1 MNPTFHRKEGHILQT
16 GNERVLIIDD
26 DPEIQNAYRLVLAPE
41 PESHNS
47 SRTRLA
53 QLLPLDRKDHP
64 LASPRFDLDFA
75 GQGPEGVALA
85 ASALERKQPFAVA
98 FIDIRMPPGF
108 DGMETAARIRR
119 IDPDM
124 EIVVVT
130 AFSDRSRDEIVHAVG
145 SPEKLLFLRKPFDP
159 EELLQ
164 MALSLTAKWNL
175 ARQAEAHKAALAESE
190 ARFRA
195 LVETTSDWVWETDA
209 RGNFT
214 YCSPLCETIYGY
226 HPQELVGQPLF
237 ERLIHPEEIAD
248 GRALFNECVEA
259 VQGFTNIER
268 RSLTKDGK
276 VIHIEFSGMPVIAE
290 NGRVTGFRGID
301 RDITR
306 RKIIER
312 ERRELEAQY
321 RQSQKLE
328 ALGTLAGGIAHDLNN
343 VLTPIMGG
351 AQLSLLKLDPG
362 HPIYDNLKTIETG
375 VQKAAELIHQ
385 ILAFSRKQVMATRP
399 LNLTRLIMDFS
410 VMLRRLIRED
420 IHLTFSLN
428 DELWTIEADK
438 NQMEQVLINL
448 VVNAMDAVAEG
459 GQIGIQ
465 TTNQVILKP
474 TPLSTGSRLL
484 PGGYTVLSVS
494 DNGMGM
500 DAATMGRIFDPFFT
514 TKENGRGT
522 GLGLSTVYGIVKQH
536 GGEIQVQSSPGRGTH
551 FDIYFR
557 RSQSSVETGETDDLK
572 VVDGGR
578 ETILLVEDNPDVR
591 SVARTSLK
599 HYGYRV
605 IEAANGT
612 EAVQVFKNLDGRI
625 DLLFTD
631 VVMPAMGG
639 QTLAESLRIQ
649 KPGLPVLFMSGHSFE
664 INTKELAAI
673 DGNDFIQKPFK
684 PLDLAQKVR
693 RMLDGVNRRK

>member
-1 MNPTFHRKEGHILQT
+1 MNPARHMKEENILQT
-16 GNERVLIIDD
+16 GNDRVLIIDD

-41 PESHNS
+41 PEDRNS

-53 QLLPLDRKDHP
+53 QLLPQDRSAEP
-64 LASPRFDLDFA
+64 PPSPKFELGVA
-75 GQGPEGVALA
+75 GQGPEGVAMA
-85 ASALERKQPFAVA
+85 EAALEKKQPFAVA

-130 AFSDRSRDEIVHAVG
+130 AFSDRSRDEIVREVG
-145 SPEKLLFLRKPFDP
+145 CPEKLLFLRKPFDP

-175 ARQAEAHKAALAESE
+175 ARQAEENKAALAESE

-209 RGNFT
+209 QGRFT

-226 HPQELVGQPLF
+226 RPQELAGQPIFDL
-237 ERLIHPEEIAD
+237 LMHPEEIAEI
-248 GRALFNECVEA
+248 RILFKQCVEA
-259 VQGFTNIER
+259 MQGFQNIER
-268 RSLTKDGK
+268 RSMTKDGRI
-276 VIHIEFSGMPVIAE
+276 IHIEFSGMPVITE
-290 NGRVTGFRGID
+290 DDRVTGFRGID

-306 RKIIER
+306 RKIIEK

-362 HPIYDNLKTIETG
+362 HPIYDNLKTIEAG

-385 ILAFSRKQVMATRP
+385 ILAFSRKQVMATQP
-399 LNLTRLIMDFS
+399 LNLTGLITDFS

-420 IHLTFSLN
+420 IHLTFDLK
-428 DELWTIEADK
+428 EGLWIIEADK

-459 GQIGIQ
+459 GQITIQ
-465 TTNQVILKP
+465 TANQAISKP
-474 TPLSTGSRLL
+474 TLLQIGSRLL
-484 PGGYTVLSVS
+484 PGRYVALSVG
-494 DNGMGM
+494 DNGSGM
-500 DAATMGRIFDPFFT
+500 DPATMGRIFDPFFT

-536 GGEIQVQSSPGRGTH
+536 GGEIRVESNPGKGTR
-551 FDIYFR
+551 FDIFFR
-557 RSQSSVETGETDDLK
+557 RSQNNVTAGESNDPQ

-578 ETILLVEDNPDVR
+578 ETILLVEDNSDVR
-591 SVARTSLK
+591 DVACTSLK

-605 IEAANGT
+605 IEAANGA
-612 EAVQVFKNLDGRI
+612 EAIQVFKELEGRI

-639 QTLAESLRIQ
+639 QSLAESLRIQ
-649 KPGLPVLFMSGHSFE
+649 KPELPVLFMSGHPFE
-664 INTKELAAI
+664 INTKKLAAMN
-673 DGNDFIQKPFK
+673 GNDFIQKPFK

-693 RMLDGVNRRK
+693 RMLDETNRN

>member
-1 MNPTFHRKEGHILQT
+1 MNPASHGKEDNILNT
-16 GNERVLIIDD
+16 GNNRVLIIDD
-26 DPEIQNAYRLVLAPE
+26 DPEIQKAYRLVLAPE
-41 PESHNS
+41 PDNRNS
-47 SRTRLA
+47 SQTMLA
-53 QLLPLDRKDHP
+53 HLLPQERAADP
-64 LASPRFDLDFA
+64 PSPPQFDLGFA
-75 GQGPEGVALA
+75 GQGPDGVALA
-85 ASALERKQPFAVA
+85 AAALEKKQPFAVA

-119 IDPDM
+119 IDPDV

-145 SPEKLLFLRKPFDP
+145 CPEKLLFLRKPFDP

-164 MALSLTAKWNL
+164 MALSLTAKWYL
-175 ARQAEAHKAALAESE
+175 SSQAEAHKAALAESE
-190 ARFRA
+190 SRFRA

-209 RGNFT
+209 EGRFT

-226 HPQELVGQPLF
+226 KPHELVGQPLF
-237 ERLIHPEEIAD
+237 DRLAHPEEITE
-248 GRALFNECVEA
+248 GQALFNQCVEA
-259 VQGFTNIER
+259 MEGFQNIER
-268 RSLTKDGK
+268 RSLTRDGQ
-276 VIHIEFSGMPVIAE
+276 VIHIESSGMPVVAE

-306 RKIIER
+306 RKIIEK
-312 ERRELEAQY
+312 EQRELEAQY

-362 HPIYDNLKTIETG
+362 HPIYDNLKTIEAG

-385 ILAFSRKQVMATRP
+385 ILAFSRKQVMTTQP
-399 LNLTRLIMDFS
+399 VNLTTLITDFS

-420 IHLTFSLN
+420 IHLTFSLK
-428 DELWTIEADK
+428 DALWIIEADK
-438 NQMEQVLINL
+438 NQMEQILINL

-459 GQIGIQ
+459 GQIGIHTANQ
-465 TTNQVILKP
+465 TVTKSTLLP
-474 TPLSTGSRLL
+474 TGSRLL
-484 PGGYTVLSVS
+484 PGRYVVLAVS

-500 DAATMGRIFDPFFT
+500 DPVTMGRIFDPFFT

-536 GGEIQVQSSPGRGTH
+536 GGEILVESAPGKGTR

-557 RSQSSVETGETDDLK
+557 RSQSSVAAGETSDPQA
-572 VVDGGR
+572 VDGGR
-578 ETILLVEDNPDVR
+578 ETILLVEDNSDVR
-591 SVARTSLK
+591 DVARTSLK

-605 IEAANGT
+605 IEASNGT
-612 EAVQVFKNLDGRI
+612 EAVRVFNKLEGRI

-639 QTLAESLRIQ
+639 QSLAESLRIH
-649 KPGLPVLFMSGHSFE
+649 KPGLPVLFMSGHPFE
-664 INTKELAAI
+664 INTKELAAL

-684 PLDLAQKVR
+684 PLELAQKVR
-693 RMLDGVNRRK
+693 RMLDATDRKV

>member
-1 MNPTFHRKEGHILQT
+1 MDT
-16 GNERVLIIDD
+16 GNDRVLVIDD

-41 PESHNS
+41 PEDRHS
-47 SRTRLA
+47 SRTKLA
-53 QLLPLDRKDHP
+53 HLLPRDRSGETP
-64 LASPRFDLDFA
+64 AFPRFELGFA
-75 GQGPEGVALA
+75 SQGPEGVALTA
-85 ASALERKQPFAVA
+85 TALEKKRPYAVA
-98 FIDIRMPPGF
+98 FIDIRMPPGY
-108 DGMETAARIRR
+108 DGMETATRIRR
-119 IDPDM
+119 IDPDV

-130 AFSDRSRDEIVHAVG
+130 AYSDRSRDEIVRSVG
-145 SPEKLLFLRKPFDP
+145 CPEKLLFLRKPFDP

-175 ARQAEAHKAALAESE
+175 ARQAEQHKTALAESE

-209 RGNFT
+209 DGRFT

-226 HPQELVGQPLF
+226 RPQDLVGQTLF
-237 ERLIHPEEIAD
+237 DLLMHPEEIAD
-248 GRALFNECVEA
+248 GRTLFNQCVQAME
-259 VQGFTNIER
+259 GFQNVER
-268 RSLTKDGK
+268 RSLTKDGR

-290 NGRVTGFRGID
+290 DGRVTGFRGID

-306 RKIIER
+306 RKIIEK

-351 AQLSLLKLDPG
+351 AQLSLLKLDPS
-362 HPIYDNLKTIETG
+362 HPIYDNLKTIEAG

-385 ILAFSRKQVMATRP
+385 ILAFSRKQVMATQP
-399 LNLTRLIMDFS
+399 LSLTRLIMDFS

-420 IHLTFSLN
+420 IQLSFALN
-428 DELWTIEADK
+428 DNLWIIEADK

-459 GQIGIQ
+459 GQISIQ
-465 TTNQVILKP
+465 TDNHAVANP
-474 TPLSTGSRLL
+474 TALAAGSRLL
-484 PGGYTVLSVS
+484 PGNYVVLSVS

-500 DAATMGRIFDPFFT
+500 DPATIGRIFDPFFT

-536 GGEIQVQSSPGRGTH
+536 GGEIRVKSTPGKGTR
-551 FDIYFR
+551 FDIFFR
-557 RSQSSVETGETDDLK
+557 RTQSSVAAGRTTDSQD
-572 VVDGGR
+572 VAGGR

-591 SVARTSLK
+591 DVARTSLK

-612 EAVQVFKNLDGRI
+612 EAVRVFKELEGRI

-639 QTLAESLRIQ
+639 QSLAESLRIQ
-649 KPGLPVLFMSGHSFE
+649 KPQLPVLFMSGHPFE
-664 INTKELAAI
+664 TNTKKLAAMK
-673 DGNDFIQKPFK
+673 GNDFIQKPFK
-684 PLDLAQKVR
+684 PLDLAQKIR
-693 RMLDGVNRRK
+693 RMLDAADRNT

>member
-1 MNPTFHRKEGHILQT
+1 LNTS
-16 GNERVLIIDD
+16 NDRVLIIDD
-26 DPEIQNAYRLVLAPE
+26 DPEIQNAYRLVLSTE
-41 PESHNS
+41 PENRNS

-53 QLLPLDRKDHP
+53 RLLPKDLTVEP
-64 LASPRFDLDFA
+64 PASPRFELGFA

-85 ASALERKQPFAVA
+85 AAALEKNQPFAVA

-130 AFSDRSRDEIVHAVG
+130 AYSDRSRDEIVRAVG
-145 SPEKLLFLRKPFDP
+145 CPEKLLFLRKPFDP
-159 EELLQ
+159 EELIQ

-175 ARQAEAHKAALAESE
+175 ARQAEGNKAALAESE

-209 RGNFT
+209 DGRFT

-226 HPQELVGQPLF
+226 RPNELVGQPLF
-237 ERLIHPEEIAD
+237 DLLMHPEEIAE
-248 GRALFNECVEA
+248 GRALFNQCVEA
-259 VQGFTNIER
+259 TQGFHNIER
-268 RSLTKDGK
+268 RSLTKEGR
-276 VIHIEFSGMPVIAE
+276 VIHIEFSGMPVVTE
-290 NGRVTGFRGID
+290 KGQVTGFRGID
-301 RDITR
+301 RDITQ
-306 RKIIER
+306 RKKIEG

-351 AQLSLLKLDPG
+351 AQLSLLKLDPS
-362 HPIYDNLKTIETG
+362 HPIFDNLKTIEAG

-385 ILAFSRKQVMATRP
+385 ILAFSRKQVMATQP
-399 LNLTRLIMDFS
+399 LNLTNLIKNFA

-420 IHLTFSLN
+420 IHLTFTL
-428 DELWTIEADK
+428 DDGLGIIEADK
-438 NQMEQVLINL
+438 NQMEQILINL

-459 GQIGIQ
+459 GQIIIQ
-465 TTNQVILKP
+465 TANQVIAKHKTLH
-474 TPLSTGSRLL
+474 TDRRLF
-484 PGGYTVLSVS
+484 PGPYVVLSVS
-494 DNGMGM
+494 DNGTGM
-500 DAATMGRIFDPFFT
+500 DPATTGRIFDPFFT

-536 GGEIQVQSSPGRGTH
+536 GGDIRVESAPGKGTR
-551 FDIYFR
+551 FDIFFR
-557 RSQSSVETGETDDLK
+557 RTESSVAIGETNDPQ
-572 VVDGGR
+572 VVAGGR
-578 ETILLVEDNPDVR
+578 ETILLVEDNADVR
-591 SVARTSLK
+591 EVARTSLK

-605 IEAANGT
+605 IEAGNGT
-612 EAVQVFKNLDGRI
+612 EAIRVFQEMEGRI

-639 QTLAESLRIQ
+639 QSLAESLRIQ
-649 KPGLPVLFMSGHSFE
+649 NPGLPVLFMSGHPFE
-664 INTKELAAI
+664 VNTKKLAAM

-684 PLDLAQKVR
+684 PLDLAQKIR
-693 RMLDGVNRRK
+693 RMLDDVDSRAQGFKS

>member
-1 MNPTFHRKEGHILQT
+1 MQT
-16 GNERVLIIDD
+16 GNDRVLIIDD
-26 DPEIQNAYRLVLAPE
+26 DPEIQNAYRMVLAPE
-41 PESHNS
+41 PENRNS

-53 QLLPLDRKDHP
+53 HLLPQNRTAEQP
-64 LASPRFDLDFA
+64 PSPQFELGVA
-75 GQGPEGVALA
+75 GQGPEGVAMA
-85 ASALERKQPFAVA
+85 EAALERDQPFAVA

-130 AFSDRSRDEIVHAVG
+130 AFSDRSRDEIVREVG
-145 SPEKLLFLRKPFDP
+145 CPERLLFLRKPFDP

-175 ARQAEAHKAALAESE
+175 ARQAENNKAALAESE

-209 RGNFT
+209 QGRFT

-226 HPQELVGQPLF
+226 QPQELAGQPIFDL
-237 ERLIHPEEIAD
+237 LMHPEEIAEI
-248 GRALFNECVEA
+248 RRLFKQCVEA
-259 VQGFTNIER
+259 MHGFQSIER
-268 RSLTKDGK
+268 RSMTKDGRI
-276 VIHIEFSGMPVIAE
+276 IHIEFSGMPVITE
-290 NGRVTGFRGID
+290 DGRLTGFRGID

-306 RKIIER
+306 RKIIEK

-385 ILAFSRKQVMATRP
+385 ILAFSRKQVMTTQP
-399 LNLTRLIMDFS
+399 LNMTGLIMDFS

-420 IHLTFSLN
+420 IHLTFDLKN
-428 DELWTIEADK
+428 DLWIIEADK
-438 NQMEQVLINL
+438 NQMEQILINL

-459 GQIGIQ
+459 GQIIIQ
-465 TTNQVILKP
+465 TANQAVSRP
-474 TPLSTGSRLL
+474 TPLHTGSRLL
-484 PGGYTVLSVS
+484 PGRYVVLSVS

-500 DAATMGRIFDPFFT
+500 DPATMNRIFDPFFT

-536 GGEIQVQSSPGRGTH
+536 GGEIRVGSTPGKGTR
-551 FDIYFR
+551 FDIFFR
-557 RSQSSVETGETDDLK
+557 RSQSSVAADETNDPQ

-578 ETILLVEDNPDVR
+578 ETILLVEDNSDVR
-591 SVARTSLK
+591 DVARTSLK
-599 HYGYRV
+599 YYGYRV

-612 EAVQVFKNLDGRI
+612 EAIQVFKELEGRI

-639 QTLAESLRIQ
+639 QSLAESLRIQ
-649 KPGLPVLFMSGHSFE
+649 KPGLPVLFMSGHPFE
-664 INTKELAAI
+664 INTKKLAAME
-673 DGNDFIQKPFK
+673 GNDFIQKPFK
-684 PLDLAQKVR
+684 PLDLAQKIR
-693 RMLDGVNRRK
+693 RMLDGANGNG